1 MIAVR
6 SVFNHICGRTQAGD
20 NSTDTA
26 ADNKTSSNGP
36 EQASDETAATDGD
49 GKGEGAEEAAHAEK
63 KAHAKE
69 DEHHAVDDAEEEE
82 GECPPDVVGCIQS
95 VSPYSHRYHSAQS
108 S

>member
-6 SVFNHICGRTQAGD
+6 SGSNHICGPTQAGD

-26 ADNKTSSNGP
+26 ADK
-36 EQASDETAATDGD
+36 ASDETAATDGD

-69 DEHHAVDDAEEEE
+69 DEHHAVEDAEEEE

-95 VSPYSHRYHSAQS
+95 VSPYSHRYHAAQS